1 MSSGSIA
8 QAVED
13 ALRPLRDSITP
24 DNLAD
29 VQEQVMTTVSGS
41 LFEMY
46 GRYARVVDVTVDSS
60 GKASWRIELS
70 GSLP

>member
-1 MSSGSIA
+1 MSSGSIG

-13 ALRPLRDSITP
+13 ALRPLRGTITP

-29 VQEQVMTTVSGS
+29 VQEAVLTAVSGS

-46 GRYARVVDVTVDSS
+46 GRYARVVDVTVDSA
-60 GKASWRIELS
+60 GKASWKVELS